1 MEKLIRD
8 KLLTL
13 KSAREAGKELRIAG
27 EEEKKDFLMQKLKE
41 EIQETLVEME
51 VNNVSK
57 ITEEVADVL
66 EVLDTILAKYK
77 ISKKDLKQVKSQKKK
92 TKGGFKKFFILKL

>member
-13 KSAREAGKELRIAG
+13 KSAREAGKQLRIAG

-41 EIQETLVEME
+41 EVQETLVEME
-51 VNNVSK
+51 INNVSK

-66 EVLDTILAKYK
+66 EVLESILSQYK
-77 ISKKDLKQVKSQKKK
+77 ISKKDLNQVKSQKKK
-92 TKGGFKKFFILKL
+92 NKGGFKKFFILKL